1 VDNAPNSFVPR
12 PRFEYKPRSLL
23 ADYKY
28 LAILFVL
35 LIVAGSVYLIRA
47 PRKPLTIE
55 PPPVYIE
62 PISPAKQQLPPSSP
76 SP

>member
-1 VDNAPNSFVPR
+1 MDNAPNSFVPR

-28 LAILFVL
+28 LAVLFVL
-35 LIVAGSVYLIRA
+35 LIVAGAVYLIRA
-47 PRKPLTIE
+47 PHKPLTIE

-62 PISPAKQQLPPSSP
+62 PIQKQPAPQSSP

>member
-1 VDNAPNSFVPR
+1 MPR

-35 LIVAGSVYLIRA
+35 LIAAGSVYLIRA
-47 PRKPLTIE
+47 PHKPLTIE

-62 PISPAKQQLPPSSP
+62 PVGSRLRKARPPLRIAAP
-76 SP
+76 WC